1 MQISKNIVHLILALG
16 IIFLFATY
24 LHFGNSK
31 TFENILTFLSVTIGF
46 CITALSIIA
55 TSSFAKDLYKQE
67 APNDNSKTLLHQL
80 VGKFT
85 NSTIAFVT
93 AITIILIYSFIEPID
108 VKIFKFWH
116 TQISIKSILSG
127 VIWYLTFLSIWFF
140 IDLIKLFSKFVIQS
154 AKRQ

>member
-1 MQISKNIVHLILALG
+1 MQLAKNIILFILSLG

-24 LHFGNSK
+24 FHFDNSK
-31 TFENILTFLSVTIGF
+31 TFENILTFMSVTIGF
-46 CITALSIIA
+46 SITALSIIA

-67 APNDNSKTLLHQL
+67 APKDNSKTLLHQL

-85 NSTIAFVT
+85 NSTIAFTT
-93 AITIILIYSFIEPID
+93 AITLILCYSFIEPVEINS
-108 VKIFKFWH
+108 FEFWH
-116 TQISIKSILSG
+116 TKISIKSILSG
-127 VIWYLTFLSIWFF
+127 LIWYLTFASIWFF